1 MSASY
6 LGASS
11 AYTELGPPEIMIA
24 LKIYIQ
30 KNIISVC
37 IFIYTYVYIY
47 KYPVS
52 NIKTYDL

>member
-30 KNIISVC
+30 NIISVC

-52 NIKTYDL
+52 NIKTDDL